1 MSEQTVM
8 IIEDDPAMLRGLVDN
23 FTHLGY
29 RVVSASDGQSGLDKT
44 LQIRPDLLILDI
56 MLPRISGYEL
66 CRLVRQQGL
75 EMPIIMLTAKD
86 QECDVVLGLD
96 LGADDYVAK
105 PFSVRELSARV
116 KAMLRR
122 RQEEQPGQ
130 VAFGPWRLDL
140 ASHRLT
146 GADGEVPLTPR
157 EFRLL
162 AMLASRPGRA
172 WTRGEILRSVWGC
185 NVFVTERSVDRY
197 INALRKKIE
206 PDPTHP
212 VYIHTVREAGY
223 RFDARTAGDGSD
235 PAGTP

>member
-29 RVVSASDGQSGLDKT
+29 RVVSARDGQSGLDKT

-105 PFSVRELSARV
+105 PFSLLELIARV
-116 KAMLRR
+116 GSLLRR
-122 RQEEQPGQ
+122 ARKRQAGALVDELRFEDVTVDFRKHEALKAGRP
-130 VAFGPWRLDL
+130 VELTRKELALLRLL
-140 ASHRLT
+140 ASHEDEVLT
-146 GADGEVPLTPR
+146 RDE
-157 EFRLL
+157 LL
-162 AMLASRPGRA
+162 DQ
-172 WTRGEILRSVWGC
+172 VWGYESC
-185 NVFVTERSVDRY
+185 PTSRTVDNH
-197 INALRKKIE
+197 IAKLRAKLEQAASE
-206 PDPTHP
+206 PRHL
-212 VYIHTVREAGY
+212 ITVHGSGY
-223 RFDARTAGDGSD
+223 KWR
-235 PAGTP
+235 P